1 MPDGSTSSSPR
12 VVKVASGLESTD
24 RHVPVR
30 DMQQEASD
38 VPIGKWINEGRT
50 VATAEIPSV
59 PILTSDVYEWAPG
72 GIFVVHSAYGR
83 IGESSVGGVE
93 IIGAAGDAY
102 VSTFYDRFGNV
113 HTSRVEIDGNLVRWL
128 GERTRC
134 TATLTDGGMT
144 QVAHHES
151 SPTAWC
157 GARRWKSRCARPP
170 DRQLSTS
177 VAGRGQVIPI
187 VAASAIRWSFD
198 HGGPNVARG
207 P

>member
-30 DMQQEASD
+30 DMQHEALD
-38 VPIGKWINEGRT
+38 VPIGINEGRT

-59 PILTSDVYEWAPG
+59 PILTAMCTS
-72 GIFVVHSAYGR
+72 GR
-83 IGESSVGGVE
+83 RAGSSSCTRPME
-93 IIGAAGDAY
+93 D
-102 VSTFYDRFGNV
+102 
-113 HTSRVEIDGNLVRWL
+113 SRVERWWGGDHRSGRRRVRLHVLRQLRQRPHLARGDRWQRDSVAR
-128 GERTRC
+128 ERTRC

-157 GARRWKSRCARPP
+157 GARRWNSRCARPP

>member
-102 VSTFYDRFGNV
+102 VSTFYDSFGNV
-113 HTSRVEIDGNLVRWL
+113 HTSRVELSLRITGR
-128 GERTRC
+128 
-134 TATLTDGGMT
+134 AP
-144 QVAHHES
+144 A
-151 SPTAWC
+151 AWR
-157 GARRWKSRCARPP
+157 GARRCKSRCARPP

-198 HGGPNVARG
+198 HGGPDGARG